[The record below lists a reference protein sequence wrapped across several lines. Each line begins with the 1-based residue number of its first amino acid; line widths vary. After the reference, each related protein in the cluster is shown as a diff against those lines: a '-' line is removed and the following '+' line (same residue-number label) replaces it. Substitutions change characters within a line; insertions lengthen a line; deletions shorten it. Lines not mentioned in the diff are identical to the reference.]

1 VPAPDTNAHVTD
13 TERFEAVFRA
23 HHRAVLRY
31 ALRRA
36 DPATADEVVAETFLV
51 CWRRLDD
58 VPDDARPWLLGTAR
72 RCLANLR
79 RSTTRSTALTA
90 RATQLQPMA
99 EGRDP
104 GDVLGAR
111 EMVRTAFAQLSET
124 DREVLRLVAWDGL
137 DIAAGARVLGCTR
150 PAFAVRLH
158 RARRRLAA
166 RLAAAEDAPPL
177 PRTVLKEAT

>member
-1 VPAPDTNAHVTD
+1 VTD

-23 HHRAVLRY
+23 HHQAVLRY

-36 DPATADEVVAETFLV
+36 DPSTAEEVVADTFLV

-58 VPDDARPWLLGTAR
+58 VPDDPLPWLLGTAR

-79 RSTTRSTALTA
+79 RSATRSAGLAA
-90 RATQLQPMA
+90 RATQFDSEP

-104 GDVLGAR
+104 SDVLGSR
-111 EMVRTAFAQLSET
+111 EIVRAAFAGLTET

-137 DIAAGARVLGCTR
+137 DLAAAARVLGCTR
-150 PAFAVRLH
+150 AAFAVRLH
-158 RARRRLAA
+158 RARKRLAS
-166 RLAAAEDAPPL
+166 RLAAAEDAPPTPL
-177 PRTVLKEAT
+177 TVLQEAT